1 MTQVTTQYA
10 APAAGGNAVVVRC
23 TQVSSRM
30 RLQEDPSLNAGV
42 LQGFIYRQATMQ
54 GNRLYTLG
62 PPVAIGPTQEPELI
76 AGYPGD
82 HPPNTV
88 PIGNG
93 GSAPFPVCPGG
104 PVTHG
109 TVICVV
115 TSLTASAIL
124 INATE
129 D

>member
-1 MTQVTTQYA
+1 MQKTTQYA
-10 APAAGGNAVVVRC
+10 APAAGGAAVIVRT
-23 TQVSSRM
+23 TQISSRM
-30 RLQEDPSLNAGV
+30 SLQEDASLNAGV
-42 LQGFIYRQATMQ
+42 LQGFIYKLATMQ
-54 GNRLYTLG
+54 GNGLYILG
-62 PPVAIGPTQEPELI
+62 PPINVPPSLEPVLI

-93 GSAPFPVCPGG
+93 GSSPFPVGPGG

-115 TSLTASAIL
+115 TSATADPIL

-129 D
+129 N

>member
-1 MTQVTTQYA
+1 MQKVTQYA
-10 APAAGGNAVVVRC
+10 LNAVGGAWTLIRC

-30 RLQEDPSLNAGV
+30 LLQEDSATNAG
-42 LQGFIYRQATMQ
+42 LQGIAYQMAIPQ
-54 GNRLYTLG
+54 GDGTFDY
-62 PPVAIGPTQEPELI
+62 GPTLLVPPQLEPTLI

-93 GSAPFPVCPGG
+93 GSYPYPVAPGG

-109 TVICVV
+109 TIICRA
-115 TSLTASAIL
+115 TSASAT
-124 INATE
+124 ATTVDVIE
-129 D
+129 NS

>member
-1 MTQVTTQYA
+1 MQKTTQYA
-10 APAAGGNAVVVRC
+10 APVAGGAAVIVRT
-23 TQVSSRM
+23 TQVSSRIS
-30 RLQEDPSLNAGV
+30 LQEDASLNAGV
-42 LQGFIYRQATMQ
+42 LQGFIYRLATMQ
-54 GNRLYTLG
+54 GNGLYVLG
-62 PPVAIGPTQEPELI
+62 PPIAVGPTQEPVLI

-93 GSAPFPVCPGG
+93 GSSPFPVCPGG

-115 TSLTASAIL
+115 TSKTASAIL
-124 INATE
+124 IDATE
-129 D
+129 N